1 MGSVVKEDDGR
12 ARQVD
17 DCEGVRERK
26 RRAQRC
32 GGLHDGVRLE
42 RLLVFSQG

>member
-17 DCEGVRERK
+17 DHEGVREGK

-32 GGLHDGVRLE
+32 GGLHVSVRLE
-42 RLLVFSQG
+42 TLLVFSQG

>member
-1 MGSVVKEDDGR
+1 MGFVVKEDDGR

-17 DCEGVRERK
+17 DHEGVREGK

-32 GGLHDGVRLE
+32 GGLHVSVRLE
-42 RLLVFSQG
+42 TLLVFSQG

>member
-17 DCEGVRERK
+17 NCESVKEGK
-26 RRAQRC
+26 RRVQRC
-32 GGLHDGVRLE
+32 GGLHDSVRLE
-42 RLLVFSQG
+42 RRLVFSQG

>member
-17 DCEGVRERK
+17 DCEGVREGK

-42 RLLVFSQG
+42 RLLVFSQD